1 MTPGLLLLSR
11 TAPSP
16 GQKVVGIPDSKAFVS
31 EVLRVA
37 SIQYIMFY
45 SLASRYVHGSG
56 DWLHELTRSASADV
70 HVSYSQDLLERK
82 VAMFIAC
89 GCMVEMLRIVDGCLK
104 IPIKEQVA
112 SVAQEYNRL
121 AKMGLD
127 EVVKRRGVY
136 VRSDEYNGE

>member
-1 MTPGLLLLSR
+1 
-11 TAPSP
+11 
-16 GQKVVGIPDSKAFVS
+16 
-31 EVLRVA
+31 
-37 SIQYIMFY
+37 
-45 SLASRYVHGSG
+45 
-56 DWLHELTRSASADV
+56 
-70 HVSYSQDLLERK
+70 
-82 VAMFIAC
+82 
-89 GCMVEMLRIVDGCLK
+89 MVEMLRIVDGCLK